1 MAQRPVIFLAFAN
14 DKLDTARYLRN
25 LPKELDGIRR
35 ALQKAVQAGLCEVVE
50 RANVTIDDILDVFQD
65 PLYQD
70 RVAVFHYGGHADGYQ
85 LLLERYQAATL
96 SDLGQ
101 PVVAANQVAHGAGL
115 VAFLGRQTSLKLIFF
130 NGCSTQQQALDL
142 VGVGVPIVVGTSQRI
157 NDEVATALS
166 VRFYSGL
173 GSGLGIDRA
182 WQEAVDGLKMAQG
195 SQNNPTAVRGMYR
208 EEGEEDTG
216 DRFPW
221 EMSVRPGS
229 EIVKLWNLPE
239 AVENPLFGL
248 PEIPASYQ
256 LPEMPFMFLQ
266 RYERQHAQV
275 FFGRSYY
282 VRDLYNRLTSS
293 TSAPLI
299 LLFGQSGV
307 GKSSLLDAGLLP
319 RLEGVCEV
327 CYLRRD
333 RELGLLGT
341 LRQALVGG
349 QPAAEPGE
357 TETAAPRSPTPEQAR
372 EREALAQL
380 EALAAATEGETQQE
394 LLALARRLREKQS
407 VMPARPVAGAFAHLP
422 EHELWQRWE
431 QAAGRPVA
439 IIMDQAEEAYT
450 QPDERHNDEM
460 AEFVAV
466 VAQMFNN
473 PLNRPQGRLILSYRK
488 EYHPEIEE
496 LLKVK
501 EVPRERVFL
510 RHLDRKDIVQVVT
523 GLTRTEALRKRYHL
537 QVQEALPGIVADD
550 LLQDK
555 DSSIAPVL
563 QILLTKMWQLTEH
576 NDQREFTV
584 DKYQELDSE
593 GLLLDDFF
601 NQQIQKLAQK
611 NPEVDRSGLALDI
624 LYFHTTSL
632 GTSDVCTIVELNE
645 RYKHRDDL
653 DQILHTLKELYLLA
667 QYRPGVTGLAHDTLG
682 PLIQKNFINS
692 LRAGQRATRIMQNK
706 IGDFEKDNRIFL
718 DKTDLAIV
726 EAGLLGMHYLSE
738 NEKKLVHRS
747 RKKRSWRQFWRYST
761 LAIFATTFIVIA
773 ILGRMNERN
782 AQKARRQADSLQV
795 EKNRTDRALRKVQ
808 ISDSINQEIA
818 ERERSAKQ
826 EAKISANRAKA
837 EAERAETSAKLA
849 EAEAKRAK
857 QAQELAVRKQ
867 KEAVLNEFGSKNS
880 EQYAEFQKLAS
891 AVQGLQTRLNKEE
904 ADFLQY
910 LAKAKEL
917 AVVSLA
923 QTQPGTRSH
932 LSLTAYQIRATAFQR
947 LAKAIA
953 TNEAALQREGQEWVA
968 KEKELR
974 LAMDR
979 VEEERMLLENGPA
992 AAERLRNQA
1001 RVRPEPKYDDK
1012 LEVRAF
1018 YRAKRRLDSLLLLP
1032 EEAPEIFE
1040 ALRQALLKDHGSEN
1054 DQLHLAESWALR
1066 TGGQNELYFTDQVGG
1081 LYKTFLLNAEQR
1093 LPLTSAP
1100 VKLFGEPNQ
1109 ELRTLVVA
1117 GDQVFGGLRDGSVVR
1132 VAKGSRTLLA
1142 KHPSVILAMAYA
1154 EGSQA
1159 LFYSQANE
1167 LYRYGPADPQPQR
1180 IFAGQPGTFI
1190 RAMQLVGADLLL
1202 FADSRGA
1209 IYKTTLGGNAPP
1221 EVAYQSG
1228 QLLAIHA
1235 MAWHPARGWLLVGD
1249 NRGQVQ
1255 LFVNATPAVLASQ
1268 PLPAP
1273 IGLPRRHL
1281 GIVSALAV
1289 SPDGHYLASGSL
1301 DGEILLWNA
1310 DKRTAADLGKASPA
1324 LHIRNGKKIFSVSFD
1339 KTGGYLLFNDEQH
1352 LRICPTDPAVFYRL
1366 LCQKTKG
1373 ELSPDDWN
1381 RFVGSTIKQKDCP
1394 ICK

>member
-1 MAQRPVIFLAFAN
+1 L
-14 DKLDTARYLRN
+14 
-25 LPKELDGIRR
+25 
-35 ALQKAVQAGLCEVVE
+35 
-50 RANVTIDDILDVFQD
+50 
-65 PLYQD
+65 
-70 RVAVFHYGGHADGYQ
+70 
-85 LLLERYQAATL
+85 
-96 SDLGQ
+96 
-101 PVVAANQVAHGAGL
+101 
-115 VAFLGRQTSLKLIFF
+115 
-130 NGCSTQQQALDL
+130 
-142 VGVGVPIVVGTSQRI
+142 
-157 NDEVATALS
+157 
-166 VRFYSGL
+166 
-173 GSGLGIDRA
+173 
-182 WQEAVDGLKMAQG
+182 
-195 SQNNPTAVRGMYR
+195 
-208 EEGEEDTG
+208 
-216 DRFPW
+216 
-221 EMSVRPGS
+221 
-229 EIVKLWNLPE
+229 
-239 AVENPLFGL
+239 
-248 PEIPASYQ
+248 
-256 LPEMPFMFLQ
+256 
-266 RYERQHAQV
+266 
-275 FFGRSYY
+275 
-282 VRDLYNRLTSS
+282 
-293 TSAPLI
+293 
-299 LLFGQSGV
+299 
-307 GKSSLLDAGLLP
+307 
-319 RLEGVCEV
+319 
-327 CYLRRD
+327 
-333 RELGLLGT
+333 
-341 LRQALVGG
+341 
-349 QPAAEPGE
+349 
-357 TETAAPRSPTPEQAR
+357 
-372 EREALAQL
+372 
-380 EALAAATEGETQQE
+380 
-394 LLALARRLREKQS
+394 
-407 VMPARPVAGAFAHLP
+407 
-422 EHELWQRWE
+422 
-431 QAAGRPVA
+431 
-439 IIMDQAEEAYT
+439 DQAEEAYT
-450 QPDERHNDEM
+450 QPDASHPDEM
-460 AEFVAV
+460 AGFVDV
-466 VAQMFNN
+466 VAKMFNN
-473 PLNRPQGRLILSYRK
+473 PANRPQGRLILSYRK

-523 GLTRTEALRKRYHL
+523 GLTRTEALRKRYRL

-576 NDQREFTV
+576 DDHREFTV

-593 GLLLDDFF
+593 GLLLEDFF
-601 NQQIQKLAQK
+601 SQQIQKLAQK
-611 NPEVDRSGLALDI
+611 NPEVDQSGLALDI
-624 LYFHTTSL
+624 LYFHTTPL

-653 DQILHTLKELYLLA
+653 DQVLHILQELYLLA

-682 PLIQKNFINS
+682 PLIQKYFINS

-726 EAGLLGMHYLSE
+726 EAGLLGMHYLSDT
-738 NEKKLVHRS
+738 EKKLVRRS

-761 LAIFATTFIVIA
+761 LAIFAVTFVVIA

-826 EAKISANRAKA
+826 QAKESANRAIL
-837 EAERAETSAKLA
+837 EAGRAEISAKMA
-849 EAEAKRAK
+849 EAEATRAK
-857 QAQELAVRKQ
+857 QSQELAVRKQ
-867 KEAVLNEFGSKNS
+867 KEAVLNEFVSKNS

-917 AVVSLA
+917 AVVSLGQA
-923 QTQPGTRSH
+923 QPGTRSH
-932 LSLTAYQIRATAFQR
+932 LSLTAYQIRAQAFQR
-947 LAKAIA
+947 LARAIA
-953 TNEAALQREGQEWVA
+953 ANEAALHREGQEWVA

-974 LAMDR
+974 STMDR
-979 VEEERMLLENGPA
+979 VEEERALLESGPA
-992 AAERLRNQA
+992 AAERRRQFNRT
-1001 RVRPEPKYDDK
+1001 RVRADPKYDDK

-1018 YRAKRRLDSLLLLP
+1018 FRAKRRLDSLLLLP

-1040 ALRQALLKDHGSEN
+1040 SLRQAYLKDQGSEN
-1054 DQLHLAESWALR
+1054 DQLHPAESWALR
-1066 TGGQNELYFTDQVGG
+1066 TGAQNELYYTDQVGG

-1109 ELRTLVVA
+1109 ELRTLAVA

-1154 EGSQA
+1154 EGPQA

-1167 LYRYGPADPQPQR
+1167 LYRYGLADAQPQR
-1180 IFAGQPGTFI
+1180 VFAGPPGTFV
-1190 RAMQLVGADLLL
+1190 RALQLVGDNLLL
-1202 FADSRGA
+1202 FADSRGT
-1209 IYKTTLGGNAPP
+1209 IYKTNLGGNAPP
-1221 EVAYQSG
+1221 EVAYQPG

-1255 LFVNATPAVLASQ
+1255 LFVNATPGALASQ
-1268 PLPAP
+1268 PLPVP
-1273 IGLPRRHL
+1273 IALPRRHL
-1281 GIVSALAV
+1281 GIVSALAI
-1289 SPDGHYLASGSL
+1289 SPDGRFLASGSL

-1310 DKRTAADLGKASPA
+1310 EKRTALDLGKTSPA

-1339 KTGGYLLFNDEQH
+1339 KAGSYLLFNDEQH

-1381 RFVGSTIKQKDCP
+1381 RFVGSTIKQKECP